1 MLGKHLLC
9 KKEVTGEKQ
18 KCVQDIKLRG
28 WGDMDIRHEIELDI
42 RIAGATVQGHI
53 YFEKGGGLPFVAC
66 ATSQPKGVLKI
77 GMALITVCDA

>member
-53 YFEKGGGLPFVAC
+53 YFEKGGGGCHLWPVQPPSPKAC
-66 ATSQPKGVLKI
+66 
-77 GMALITVCDA
+77 